1 MTGSMP
7 EGITATDLVLTV
19 TQMLRAKGVV
29 GKFVEFFGSGLAH
42 LPLADRA
49 TIANMAPE
57 YGATCGIFPIDK
69 TVLDY
74 LYLTG
79 RSQENIDLVEHYAKA
94 QGVFV
99 DSSNQELQFS
109 EILELDLSKVVA
121 ILSVSPY
128 YNKPSQE
135 GLYQHYMALA
145 DAAPKPILLYN
156 VPGRTGRNMIAATTL
171 RLASHPNIAGIKE
184 AVSELTQMIAILKD
198 RPSDFLVVSGDDE
211 MVMAQM
217 ACGCDGVISVAANAF
232 AKPFSDMIRF
242 AMAGDFSMAKRVND
256 LLVEGYGYM
265 FEENNP
271 AGIKAF
277 MFEQGLIENELRL
290 PLLPVSA
297 PLQAKIHNYLQRYI
311 SQ

>member
-1 MTGSMP
+1 
-7 EGITATDLVLTV
+7 
-19 TQMLRAKGVV
+19 MLRETLKGTGVALITPF
-29 GKFVEFFGSGLAH
+29 KKDKSIDFAALENLI
-42 LPLADRA
+42 DIQ
-49 TIANMAPE
+49 IA
-57 YGATCGIFPIDK
+57 GG
-69 TVLDY
+69 LDY
-74 LYLTG
+74 LVCLGTTGESVVLSDEEKIEVFNCTVNKVNGRVPIVIGIGGSDTAAVIKSFSKFDLT
-79 RSQENIDLVEHYAKA
+79 
-94 QGVFV
+94 
-99 DSSNQELQFS
+99 
-109 EILELDLSKVVA
+109 KVVA
-121 ILSVSPY
+121 ILSVTPY

-135 GLYQHYMALA
+135 GLFQHYMALA

-156 VPGRTGRNMIAATTL
+156 VPGRTGRNLTSATTL

-184 AVSELTQMIAILKD
+184 AAPDLVQMIAILKD

-232 AKPFSDMIRF
+232 PKPFSDMIGF

-256 LLVEGYGYM
+256 LLAEGYTYM

-290 PLLPVSA
+290 PLVSVSA

>member
-1 MTGSMP
+1 
-7 EGITATDLVLTV
+7 
-19 TQMLRAKGVV
+19 MLRETLKGTGVALITPF
-29 GKFVEFFGSGLAH
+29 KKDKSIDFTALENLI
-42 LPLADRA
+42 DIQ
-49 TIANMAPE
+49 IA
-57 YGATCGIFPIDK
+57 GG
-69 TVLDY
+69 LDY
-74 LYLTG
+74 LVSLGTTGESVVLSDEEKMEVFNCTVKKANGRVPIVIGIGGTDTAAVIKSFSKFDLT
-79 RSQENIDLVEHYAKA
+79 
-94 QGVFV
+94 
-99 DSSNQELQFS
+99 
-109 EILELDLSKVVA
+109 KVVA
-121 ILSVSPY
+121 ILSVTPY

-135 GLYQHYMALA
+135 GLFQHYVALA

-156 VPGRTGRNMIAATTL
+156 VPGRTGRNMTAATTL

-232 AKPFSDMIRF
+232 PKPFSDMIGF

-256 LLVEGYGYM
+256 LLVEGYAYM

-271 AGIKAF
+271 SGIKAF

-290 PLLPVSA
+290 PLVPVSA
-297 PLQAKIHNYLQRYI
+297 PLHAKIKNYLQRYI

>member
-1 MTGSMP
+1 
-7 EGITATDLVLTV
+7 
-19 TQMLRAKGVV
+19 MLRETLKGTGVALV
-29 GKFVEFFGSGLAH
+29 TPFKKDKSIDFTALENLI
-42 LPLADRA
+42 DIQ
-49 TIANMAPE
+49 IA
-57 YGATCGIFPIDK
+57 GG
-69 TVLDY
+69 LDY
-74 LYLTG
+74 LVTLGTTG
-79 RSQENIDLVEHYAKA
+79 ESVVLSDEEKIE
-94 QGVFV
+94 VFNCTV
-99 DSSNQELQFS
+99 KKVNGRVPIVIGIGGNDTGAVIKSFGKF
-109 EILELDLSKVVA
+109 DLSKVVA

-156 VPGRTGRNMIAATTL
+156 VPGRTGRNMTAATTL

-256 LLVEGYGYM
+256 LLAEGYTYM

-277 MFEQGLIENELRL
+277 MFEQGLIQNELRL
-290 PLLPVSA
+290 PLVPVSA

>member
-1 MTGSMP
+1 
-7 EGITATDLVLTV
+7 
-19 TQMLRAKGVV
+19 MLRETLKGTGVALV
-29 GKFVEFFGSGLAH
+29 TPFKKDKSIDFTSLENLI
-42 LPLADRA
+42 DIQ
-49 TIANMAPE
+49 IA
-57 YGATCGIFPIDK
+57 GG
-69 TVLDY
+69 LDY
-74 LYLTG
+74 LVTLGTTG
-79 RSQENIDLVEHYAKA
+79 ESVVLSDEEKIE
-94 QGVFV
+94 VFNCTV
-99 DSSNQELQFS
+99 KKVNGRVPIVIGIGGNDTAAVIKSFGKF
-109 EILELDLSKVVA
+109 DLSKVVA

-135 GLYQHYMALA
+135 GLYQHYIALA

-156 VPGRTGRNMIAATTL
+156 VPGRTGRNMTAATTL

-256 LLVEGYGYM
+256 LLAEGYTYM

-277 MFEQGLIENELRL
+277 MFEQGLIQNELRL
-290 PLLPVSA
+290 PLVPVSA